1 MIWLIHLRMQKSN
14 TLTGVHQLLFSDFAT
29 SLCLFQSNSK
39 FLDFSY
45 HQTVPA
51 IHHSSLFLE
60 LLLASDSII
69 KVQLCILENK
79 YQDNSHMN
87 AKMYLH

>member
-1 MIWLIHLRMQKSN
+1 MIGLIHLRVQKSN
-14 TLTGVHQLLFSDFAT
+14 TLTGIHQLLLSNFAT
-29 SLCLFQSNSK
+29 SLGLFQSNSK

-60 LLLASDSII
+60 VFLCSDGII
-69 KVQLCILENK
+69 KVQLCILVKK
-79 YQDNSHMN
+79 YPDNIHMN
-87 AKMYLH
+87 AQIYLH

>member
-1 MIWLIHLRMQKSN
+1 MIGLVHLRMQKSN
-14 TLTGVHQLLFSDFAT
+14 TLTGIHQLLLSNFAA
-29 SLCLFQSNSK
+29 SLRLFQSRSK

-60 LLLASDSII
+60 VFLCSDSII
-69 KVQLCILENK
+69 KVQLCILVKK
-79 YQDNSHMN
+79 YQESIHMN
-87 AKMYLH
+87 ATMYLH